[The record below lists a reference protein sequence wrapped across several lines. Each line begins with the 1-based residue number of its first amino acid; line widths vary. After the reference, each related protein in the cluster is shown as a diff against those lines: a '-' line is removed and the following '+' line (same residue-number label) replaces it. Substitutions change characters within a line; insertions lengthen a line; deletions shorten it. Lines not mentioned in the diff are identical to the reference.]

1 MSNIEEKVENLVK
14 KPIEDLGYSLYDVQ
28 YVKEGQ
34 DYYLRIFIEKP
45 NGSIDLN
52 DCEKVNDGINDLLDK
67 ANYIKEQYFL
77 EVSSTGLEKVLRRDE
92 HLKQNIGKEVEVKL
106 FKAVDAESN
115 AGVADI
121 RDDESKS
128 NVHQGE
134 NDTGE
139 SNMQQSGKDY
149 AERNNIKRSDE
160 DSNNVETSVEEN
172 NKSKQNKK
180 NKKQKKSKNS
190 KQKEIIGILESFDKG
205 KVTLRL
211 EDEKTID
218 LERSNISQ
226 MKLVFDWDS
235 LG

>member
-14 KPIEDLGYSLYDVQ
+14 KPIEELGYSLYDVQ

-67 ANYIKEQYFL
+67 ADYIKEQYFL

-92 HLKQNIGKEVEVKL
+92 HLEQSIGKEVEAKL
-106 FKAVDAESN
+106 FKAVDLESN
-115 AGVADI
+115 TENIENDA
-121 RDDESKS
+121 SKS
-128 NVHQGE
+128 NI
-134 NDTGE
+134 
-139 SNMQQSGKDY
+139 QQSY
-149 AERNNIKRSDE
+149 E
-160 DSNNVETSVEEN
+160 DSNNVETSLEEN
-172 NKSKQNKK
+172 NKSKQNKR

-190 KQKEIIGILESFDKG
+190 KQKEIIGILESFDKD
-205 KVTLRL
+205 KVTLKL

-235 LG
+235 LA

>member
-1 MSNIEEKVENLVK
+1 MSNIEKKVENLVK

-67 ANYIKEQYFL
+67 ADYIKEQYFL
-77 EVSSTGLEKVLRRDE
+77 EVSSTGLEKVLRRDD

-106 FKAVDAESN
+106 FKAIDLESN
-115 AGVADI
+115 TENI
-121 RDDESKS
+121 
-128 NVHQGE
+128 E
-134 NDTGE
+134 NDASK
-139 SNMQQSGKDY
+139 SNMQQT
-149 AERNNIKRSDE
+149 DE
-160 DSNNVETSVEEN
+160 DSNNEETSVAEN
-172 NKSKQNKK
+172 DKSKQNKK

-190 KQKEIIGILESFDKG
+190 KQKEIIGILESFDKD

-235 LG
+235 LA

>member
-1 MSNIEEKVENLVK
+1 MSNIEKKVENLVK

-67 ANYIKEQYFL
+67 ADYIKEQYFL

-92 HLKQNIGKEVEVKL
+92 HLEQNIGKEVEVKL
-106 FKAVDAESN
+106 FKAVDL
-115 AGVADI
+115 
-121 RDDESKS
+121 
-128 NVHQGE
+128 E
-134 NDTGE
+134 NNTETEDTGNDASK
-139 SNMQQSGKDY
+139 SNMQQT
-149 AERNNIKRSDE
+149 DE
-160 DSNNVETSVEEN
+160 DSNNEETSVAEN

-190 KQKEIIGILESFDKG
+190 KQKEIIGILGDFDKG

>member
-1 MSNIEEKVENLVK
+1 MSNIEEKVEKLVK

-45 NGSIDLN
+45 NGTIDLN

-67 ANYIKEQYFL
+67 ADYIKEQYFL

-92 HLKQNIGKEVEVKL
+92 HLEQNIGKEVEVKL
-106 FKAVDAESN
+106 FKAIDLESN
-115 AGVADI
+115 TENI
-121 RDDESKS
+121 
-128 NVHQGE
+128 E
-134 NDTGE
+134 NDASK
-139 SNMQQSGKDY
+139 SNMQQT
-149 AERNNIKRSDE
+149 DE
-160 DSNNVETSVEEN
+160 DSNNVETSLEEN

-190 KQKEIIGILESFDKG
+190 KQKEIIGILESFDKD

-218 LERSNISQ
+218 LERSNIFQ

-235 LG
+235 LA

>member
-1 MSNIEEKVENLVK
+1 MSNIEEKVEKLVK

-67 ANYIKEQYFL
+67 ADYIKEQYFL

-92 HLKQNIGKEVEVKL
+92 HLEQNIGKEVEVKL
-106 FKAVDAESN
+106 FKAIDLESN
-115 AGVADI
+115 TENI
-121 RDDESKS
+121 
-128 NVHQGE
+128 E
-134 NDTGE
+134 NDASK
-139 SNMQQSGKDY
+139 SNMQQT
-149 AERNNIKRSDE
+149 DE
-160 DSNNVETSVEEN
+160 DSNNVETSLEEN

-190 KQKEIIGILESFDKG
+190 KQKEIIGILESFDKD

>member
-1 MSNIEEKVENLVK
+1 MSNIEKKVENLVK

-67 ANYIKEQYFL
+67 ADYIKEQYFL

-92 HLKQNIGKEVEVKL
+92 HLEQNIGKEVEVKL
-106 FKAVDAESN
+106 FKAVDL
-115 AGVADI
+115 
-121 RDDESKS
+121 
-128 NVHQGE
+128 E
-134 NDTGE
+134 NNTETEDTGNDASK
-139 SNMQQSGKDY
+139 SNMQQT
-149 AERNNIKRSDE
+149 DE
-160 DSNNVETSVEEN
+160 DSNNEETSVAEN

-190 KQKEIIGILESFDKG
+190 KQKEIIGILEDFDKD

>member
-14 KPIEDLGYSLYDVQ
+14 NPIEDLGYSLYDVQ

-45 NGSIDLN
+45 DGSIDLN

-67 ANYIKEQYFL
+67 ADYIKEQYFL

-92 HLKQNIGKEVEVKL
+92 HLKQSIGKEVEVKL
-106 FKAVDAESN
+106 FKAIDLESVAETE
-115 AGVADI
+115 DI
-121 RDDESKS
+121 EDNTSKS
-128 NVHQGE
+128 NF
-134 NDTGE
+134 
-139 SNMQQSGKDY
+139 QQT
-149 AERNNIKRSDE
+149 DE
-160 DSNNVETSVEEN
+160 DSNNKETCVAEN
-172 NKSKQNKK
+172 NKSTQNKK

-190 KQKEIIGILESFDKG
+190 KQKEIIGILESFDND

-226 MKLVFDWDS
+226 IKLVFDWDS
-235 LG
+235 L

>member
-1 MSNIEEKVENLVK
+1 MSNIEEKVEKLVK

-45 NGSIDLN
+45 NGTIDLN

-67 ANYIKEQYFL
+67 ADYIKEQYFL

-92 HLKQNIGKEVEVKL
+92 HLEQNIGKEVEVKL
-106 FKAVDAESN
+106 FKAIDLESN
-115 AGVADI
+115 TENI
-121 RDDESKS
+121 
-128 NVHQGE
+128 E
-134 NDTGE
+134 NDASK
-139 SNMQQSGKDY
+139 SNMQQT
-149 AERNNIKRSDE
+149 DE
-160 DSNNVETSVEEN
+160 DSNNEETSVAEN

-190 KQKEIIGILESFDKG
+190 KQKEIIGILESFDKD

>member
-45 NGSIDLN
+45 DDSIDLN

-67 ANYIKEQYFL
+67 ADYIREQYFL

-92 HLKQNIGKEVEVKL
+92 HLKQSIGKEVEVKL
-106 FKAVDAESN
+106 FKAIDLESVAETE
-115 AGVADI
+115 DI
-121 RDDESKS
+121 EDNTSKS
-128 NVHQGE
+128 NF
-134 NDTGE
+134 
-139 SNMQQSGKDY
+139 QQT
-149 AERNNIKRSDE
+149 DE
-160 DSNNVETSVEEN
+160 DSNNKETCVAEN
-172 NKSKQNKK
+172 NKSTQNKK

-190 KQKEIIGILESFDKG
+190 KQKKIIGILESFDND

-226 MKLVFDWDS
+226 IKLVFDWDS
-235 LG
+235 L

>member
-1 MSNIEEKVENLVK
+1 MSNIEEKVEKLVK

-67 ANYIKEQYFL
+67 ADYIKEQYFL

-92 HLKQNIGKEVEVKL
+92 HLEQNIGKEVEVKL
-106 FKAVDAESN
+106 FKAIDVDS
-115 AGVADI
+115 V
-121 RDDESKS
+121 
-128 NVHQGE
+128 Q
-134 NDTGE
+134 NDTDKNE
-139 SNMQQSGKDY
+139 KKSSEEQN
-149 AERNNIKRSDE
+149 E
-160 DSNNVETSVEEN
+160 D
-172 NKSKQNKK
+172 KQNKK

-190 KQKEIIGILESFDKG
+190 KQKEIIGVLEDFDKG

>member
-67 ANYIKEQYFL
+67 ADYIKEQYFL

-92 HLKQNIGKEVEVKL
+92 HLEQNIGKEVEVKF
-106 FKAVDAESN
+106 FKAIDLESN
-115 AGVADI
+115 I
-121 RDDESKS
+121 ETE
-128 NVHQGE
+128 NIE
-134 NDTGE
+134 NDASK
-139 SNMQQSGKDY
+139 SNMQQT
-149 AERNNIKRSDE
+149 DE
-160 DSNNVETSVEEN
+160 DSNNEETSVAEN

-235 LG
+235 L

>member
-1 MSNIEEKVENLVK
+1 MSNIEEKVEKLVK

-67 ANYIKEQYFL
+67 ADYIKEQYFL

-92 HLKQNIGKEVEVKL
+92 HLEQNIGKEVEVKL
-106 FKAVDAESN
+106 FKAVDL
-115 AGVADI
+115 
-121 RDDESKS
+121 
-128 NVHQGE
+128 E
-134 NDTGE
+134 NNTETEDTGNDASK
-139 SNMQQSGKDY
+139 SNMQQT
-149 AERNNIKRSDE
+149 DE
-160 DSNNVETSVEEN
+160 DSNNEETSVAEN

-190 KQKEIIGILESFDKG
+190 KQKEIIGILESFDKD

>member
-1 MSNIEEKVENLVK
+1 MANIEERVESLIK
-14 KPIEDLGYSLYDVQ
+14 QKIEDLGYQLYDVQ

-34 DYYLRIFIEKP
+34 SYFLRVFIEKE

-67 ANYIKEQYFL
+67 ADYIKEQYFL
-77 EVSSTGLEKVLRRDE
+77 EVSSTGLEKVLRRDD

-106 FKAVDAESN
+106 FKAIDLESN
-115 AGVADI
+115 TENI
-121 RDDESKS
+121 
-128 NVHQGE
+128 E
-134 NDTGE
+134 NDASK
-139 SNMQQSGKDY
+139 SNMQQT
-149 AERNNIKRSDE
+149 DE
-160 DSNNVETSVEEN
+160 DSNNEETSVAEN
-172 NKSKQNKK
+172 DKSKQNKR

-190 KQKEIIGILESFDKG
+190 KQKEIIGILESFDKD

-235 LG
+235 LA